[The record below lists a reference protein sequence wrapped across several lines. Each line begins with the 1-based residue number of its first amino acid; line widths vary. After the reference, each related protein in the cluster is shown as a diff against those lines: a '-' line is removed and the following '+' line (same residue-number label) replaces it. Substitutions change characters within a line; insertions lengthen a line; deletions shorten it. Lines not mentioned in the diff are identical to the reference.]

1 MPKADPARKTP
12 LVLFLH
18 GSAELYGSDKVL
30 LNLVS
35 ALLSEGALLPVVVLH
50 EDGPLR
56 TALQAAGV
64 EAHVATVVKV
74 QRSMLGPALPWTL
87 LREVRRAFVDLDRIA
102 DGRAVRLVYS
112 NTLAVLGG
120 AFWARRRGL
129 PHLWHVHEI
138 LLRPAAVRRGLPWL
152 ANRLSA
158 CVISNSRQTQ
168 DWLLQQVP
176 QLADRASVVC
186 NGLPPLPLQDPAAA
200 ARFRA
205 GAGVPEEALL
215 VTVAGRLNQWKGQ
228 DLFIEALALMSQRGT
243 LGPVH
248 AAIVGD
254 VFAGHE
260 QLRERLISQAARV
273 GLADR
278 IHFVPFV
285 KDIWSVWHATDIA
298 VVPSIEPEPFGM
310 VAIEAMACAVPVIA
324 AAHGGLLDIIEQDRS
339 GLLFQPRDASALA
352 DAIERLCGSQGLRQ
366 SLGVGGQVRQRDKF
380 SLVAQ
385 VRQTQQLCLAAMH
398 QP

>member
-1 MPKADPARKTP
+1 
-12 LVLFLH
+12 
-18 GSAELYGSDKVL
+18 
-30 LNLVS
+30 
-35 ALLSEGALLPVVVLH
+35 
-50 EDGPLR
+50 
-56 TALQAAGV
+56 
-64 EAHVATVVKV
+64 VKV
-74 QRSMLGPALPWTL
+74 QRGMLGPALPWTL
-87 LREVRRAFVDLDRIA
+87 LQEVRRAFVDLDRIV
-102 DGRAVRLVYS
+102 DGRAVGLVYS

-152 ANRLSA
+152 ANRMSA

-176 QLADRASVVC
+176 QLANRASVVC
-186 NGLPPLPLQDPAAA
+186 NGLPPLPLQDPLAG
-200 ARFRA
+200 ARFRE
-205 GAGVPEEALL
+205 GLGVPEEALL
-215 VTVAGRLNQWKGQ
+215 VTVAGRLNRWKGQ

-260 QLRERLISQAARV
+260 AIRERLVSHAARV

-285 KDIWSVWHATDIA
+285 QDIWSVWRATDIA

-310 VAIEAMACAVPVIA
+310 VAIEAMACAVPVVA

-352 DAIERLCGSQGLRQ
+352 DAIERLCGSQELRKA
-366 SLGVGGQVRQRDKF
+366 LGVSGQVRQRAKF
-380 SLVAQ
+380 SLAAQ
-385 VRQTQQLCLAAMH
+385 VRQTKQLCLAAMD